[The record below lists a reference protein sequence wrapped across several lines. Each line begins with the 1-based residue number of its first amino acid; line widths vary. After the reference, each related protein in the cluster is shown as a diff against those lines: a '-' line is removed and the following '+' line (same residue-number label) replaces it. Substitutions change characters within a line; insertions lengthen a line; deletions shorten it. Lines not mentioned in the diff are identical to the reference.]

1 LPVYLEW
8 VYQPSEQDWID
19 LGKLYKE
26 VPGQWYSDYGV
37 ETVQDYVASHGGSDA
52 RLLAAGRFNDRL
64 ITAASLVPV
73 EQGYAIQHLAVR
85 AVTQGRGVARQLLV
99 RLTQWADANQFM
111 LVVDANEPALA
122 KLINKLEEHGFA
134 AEQGR
139 WVRQPA

>member
-1 LPVYLEW
+1 MPVYLEW
-8 VYQPSEQDWID
+8 VEQPSEQDWID

-37 ETVQDYVASHGGSDA
+37 ETVQDYVAAHGGDDQ

-64 ITAASLVPV
+64 ITTASLVPV

-85 AVTQGRGVARQLLV
+85 AVTQGRGVARQLVV
-99 RLTQWADANQFM
+99 RLAQWADANQIT
-111 LVVDANEPALA
+111 LVVNADEPELS
-122 KLINKLEEHGFA
+122 KLTNKLEEHGFS
-134 AEQGR
+134 AEQGC